1 MKGLLP
7 QLIVR
12 VNTEGGMMTFMTV
25 WAETKFLCIEEGEL
39 IKVGGNKVGEW
50 KFENQFENRL

>member
-1 MKGLLP
+1 
-7 QLIVR
+7 
-12 VNTEGGMMTFMTV
+12 MTFMTV

>member
-1 MKGLLP
+1 M
-7 QLIVR
+7 Q
-12 VNTEGGMMTFMTV
+12 E
-25 WAETKFLCIEEGEL
+25 EEGEL